1 MMIAQ
6 GQIQIHD
13 LNKNPLAIIP
23 LGKAKIKTGYLRII
37 QPISLIQLHDI
48 IQKFDDLIKK
58 NVYNNQLY
66 KLLENRN
73 NLLHQTYLKIMPSSN
88 RAKRWDTIGTILKW
102 IAGTPDADD
111 LIIINK
117 TMNALIDNNN
127 QQTFINEAI
136 NSQIK
141 HLNQVTNDLL
151 NLDYKSKQQHVIEI
165 NLLTIL
171 LNLNA
176 AQHQLEVI
184 EDAII
189 LAKNGIPS
197 SQIMSV
203 KDYLKI
209 KRFLENQ
216 NMPIKSFEDLLTRS
230 TTQIAMNNTHVM
242 YMLKVPQFSN
252 EIYSYEYISPLVH
265 NGSRIY
271 ISTNHIINNNSHIFE
286 LSKQCQEDD
295 EYYYCESKILQPT
308 TNLIQLRH
316 ANCLYEKVYSSG
328 IITRINDATILLNNV
343 NITLKSNCSKLNQRL
358 EGSYLIHFEK
368 CE

>member
-1 MMIAQ
+1 M
-6 GQIQIHD
+6 
-13 LNKNPLAIIP
+13 
-23 LGKAKIKTGYLRII
+23 
-37 QPISLIQLHDI
+37 IQLHDI

-73 NLLHQTYLKIMPSSN
+73 NLLHQTCLKIMPSSN

-197 SQIMSV
+197 SQILSV

-209 KRFLENQ
+209 N
-216 NMPIKSFEDLLTRS
+216 
-230 TTQIAMNNTHVM
+230 
-242 YMLKVPQFSN
+242 
-252 EIYSYEYISPLVH
+252 
-265 NGSRIY
+265 
-271 ISTNHIINNNSHIFE
+271 
-286 LSKQCQEDD
+286 
-295 EYYYCESKILQPT
+295 
-308 TNLIQLRH
+308 
-316 ANCLYEKVYSSG
+316 
-328 IITRINDATILLNNV
+328 
-343 NITLKSNCSKLNQRL
+343 
-358 EGSYLIHFEK
+358 
-368 CE
+368 